1 MSRTAFGHA
10 MLERWALDPSILYL
24 NHGTVGAPP
33 RRVLEAQQKIRDEIE
48 RQPAHFLLRELADIG
63 DGIERTAHPR
73 LRAAAQHVAEFLGA
87 RGEDLVFTDN
97 VTTAL
102 NAVLHSLAFERGD
115 EILMTDLRYGAI
127 GHAAQH
133 AGQLT
138 GAEVRVAQIPY
149 PVTAAGVIEAIV
161 SALTP
166 RTRLLVVDHITSES
180 ALLLPL
186 QEIAARCRERGVQV
200 LVDGAHAPGA
210 IELDIPS
217 LGVDWYAANLHKWAW
232 TPRSAGFL
240 WAAPERQSALHP
252 AVISWGWG
260 KGYTHQFDWVGTR
273 DPSPWLA
280 APAAIDLLRELGWNE
295 VRDYNHRLA
304 WDGAR
309 RLAQV
314 WGTRFETPESM
325 IGTMATVPLPE
336 RFGSTPLEALRL
348 RRALFEE
355 DRIEVQMHAWRGRIW
370 ARISAQIYVE
380 MADMERFAEAV
391 AARAA
396 VTNDA

>member
-1 MSRTAFGHA
+1 

-33 RRVLEAQQKIRDEIE
+33 RRVLEAQQAIRDEIE

-63 DGIERTAHPR
+63 DGIKR
-73 LRAAAQHVAEFLGA
+73 LARQRMRDAADRVAGFLGA
-87 RGEDLVFTDN
+87 RGQDLVFTDN

-102 NAVLHSLAFERGD
+102 NAVLQSLPFEKGD

-127 GHAAQH
+127 GHAAEH
-133 AGQLT
+133 AAQRA
-138 GAEVRVAQIPY
+138 GAVVRVAQIPY
-149 PVTAAGVIEAIV
+149 PFTPDGVIQAIV
-161 SALTP
+161 SEITP
-166 RTRLLVVDHITSES
+166 RTRLLVVDHISSES
-180 ALLLPL
+180 ALLFPL
-186 QEIAARCRERGVQV
+186 AEIAALARERGVPV
-200 LVDGAHAPGA
+200 LVDGAHVPGA
-210 IELDIPS
+210 IELEIPR
-217 LGVDWYAANLHKWAW
+217 LGVDWYAGNLHKWAW
-232 TPRSAGFL
+232 SPRSAGLL
-240 WAAPERQSALHP
+240 WASPERQSLLHP

-260 KGYTHQFDWVGTR
+260 KGYTQQFDWVGTR

-280 APAAIDLLRELGWNE
+280 APAAIDYLHELGWSE
-295 VRDYNHRLA
+295 VREYNHRLA

-309 RLAQV
+309 RLADV

-336 RFGSTPLEALRL
+336 RFGSTPDEALRL

-355 DRIEVQMHAWRGRIW
+355 DRIEVQIHAWRGRLW
-370 ARISAQIYVE
+370 TRISAQIYVA

-391 AARAA
+391 AARTA
-396 VTNDA
+396 VTNEA